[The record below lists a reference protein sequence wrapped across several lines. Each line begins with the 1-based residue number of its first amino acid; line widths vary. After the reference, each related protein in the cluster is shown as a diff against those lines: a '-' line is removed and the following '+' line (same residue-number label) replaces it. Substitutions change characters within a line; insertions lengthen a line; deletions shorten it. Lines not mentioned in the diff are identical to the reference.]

1 MNILHEWFGINKWG
15 DISLVF
21 ITQYNIN
28 TFLFFMYHY
37 FIPIIIIIHIMSLGI
52 IYK

>member
-1 MNILHEWFGINKWG
+1 MNILHEWFDINKWG

-28 TFLFFMYHY
+28 TFLFFYISLFYTYNNHY
-37 FIPIIIIIHIMSLGI
+37 TYNVIADHL
-52 IYK
+52 